1 MLDDCPTYVSPAAIG
16 HCLNAMYLVKVLLFM
31 RHYLCR
37 SKRKSF
43 PFPWLSWTPMVL
55 LLLQV
60 PNDPAS
66 TCKEHIVSFLILLCM

>member
-1 MLDDCPTYVSPAAIG
+1 MLDDCSTYVSPAALE
-16 HCLNAMYLVKVLLFM
+16 HCLNVMYLVKFLLFM
-31 RHYLCR
+31 RYYLCR

-43 PFPWLSWTPMVL
+43 PFPWLSRIPMVL

-66 TCKEHIVSFLILLCM
+66 TYKTHIVSFLISVRV